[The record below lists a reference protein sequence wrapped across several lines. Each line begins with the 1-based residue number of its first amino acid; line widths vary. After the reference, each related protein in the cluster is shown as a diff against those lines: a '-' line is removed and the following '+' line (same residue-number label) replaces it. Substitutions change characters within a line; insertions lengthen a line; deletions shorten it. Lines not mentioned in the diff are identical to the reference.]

1 MESKFIP
8 TLQAGNGYTYLK
20 LKGILDEDNLLANL
34 LSQIQGRLLLIDM
47 AEIDRI
53 NSCGVRDWVN
63 WLNQI
68 QALGIAVILL
78 RCSPAVVS
86 QANMVTNFAAD
97 AFIHSFFAP
106 YVHPDTGDE
115 QSVLIFTEDIRQNL
129 PVRAPK
135 IYNEQGEELEF
146 DEFEES
152 YFAFISDPRI
162 LNYQISPDVQ
172 AVIQYYLP
180 EATSR
185 QPVVGMR
192 AQQAVQQVQSTAQ
205 PIPAQSQVS
214 PQMLRSNLGNVP
226 GSSIPNNPQAPRSL
240 FGAQPMAQNP
250 VSGMGQSGIN
260 SMAYAQS
267 QNAQNSVMNHAM
279 PKSGVAQ
286 GFGQPPFAQT
296 NMGRPAPAPI
306 QKPASTYAEA
316 GFGEA
321 ATAAYAAP
329 KNMPTPA
336 QAMMRH
342 EQPPLPSN
350 EGAQQIAPQQKPQ
363 PTGPMNQPFAQS
375 AADPIPSAPPRPAP
389 APVSPLAQQS
399 IARLSLAQSL
409 PQTQPTPSA
418 PDMASISGQNFP
430 PQGYA
435 LRNDEGLGK
444 NKRVILV
451 IASCVVVL
459 LIITL
464 IIVLISKA

>member
-192 AQQAVQQVQSTAQ
+192 AQQAVQQVQGTAQ

-226 GSSIPNNPQAPRSL
+226 GSSIQNNPQAPRSL

-250 VSGMGQSGIN
+250 VSGMGQSGIS

-306 QKPASTYAEA
+306 QKPASTYAEGLRRSRYCSLRRPQKHA
-316 GFGEA
+316 YSRSGDDAPRTTSFAFKRRRSANRSPTKA
-321 ATAAYAAP
+321 ATYRPDESTFCAKRCRPHSKCTSSPCSRSRFAACTTIDRSPVLGSISPSNPAYAFGSRYGIDLRA
-329 KNMPTPA
+329 KFPA
-336 QAMMRH
+336 
-342 EQPPLPSN
+342 
-350 EGAQQIAPQQKPQ
+350 
-363 PTGPMNQPFAQS
+363 T
-375 AADPIPSAPPRPAP
+375 
-389 APVSPLAQQS
+389 
-399 IARLSLAQSL
+399 RLCA
-409 PQTQPTPSA
+409 T
-418 PDMASISGQNFP
+418 
-430 PQGYA
+430 
-435 LRNDEGLGK
+435 
-444 NKRVILV
+444 
-451 IASCVVVL
+451 
-459 LIITL
+459 
-464 IIVLISKA
+464 